1 LACSPR
7 SPRRW
12 AVLVVVVVVV
22 VAVVRV
28 RVRVAAQPEQ
38 VRYLAITP
46 MVAQPEEAGED
57 LLVLTSYYLY
67 LLLTT
72 YY

>member
-1 LACSPR
+1 M
-7 SPRRW
+7 
-12 AVLVVVVVVV
+12 
-22 VAVVRV
+22 
-28 RVRVAAQPEQ
+28 AAQPEQ
-38 VRYLAITP
+38 VRYLAITL